1 MNFSLKPF
9 LLILLFA
16 GMTTYIMSCDA
27 IIEPSLSKKQVV
39 LEAPANHYQS
49 TSYTINFW
57 WDEVEHALSYHL
69 QVVSQTFASPGG
81 LILDT
86 VVTRNRFSFNLDP
99 GKYQWRVLAAN
110 GSSQTPFTSPRDL
123 EVEASSIKQQTV
135 QISAPANNLITNQ
148 AAQTFQWGSLYG
160 ATKYRFEI
168 DTNNFTN
175 EDLVLSNQLVT
186 SEQINYTLP
195 KDQVYQ
201 WRVRAENDTAQSKW
215 STVYSLTYDHT
226 PPGIPTLV
234 APTKGQTVSLPVS
247 LQWSAITTAAKYKV
261 YVFKSD
267 STSLYSTS
275 FPVSVTTTNY
285 SFNLGSSGDK
295 IYWRVSAVDAAN
307 NEGTVSELRSFV
319 LQ

>member
-1 MNFSLKPF
+1 MKCRLLPY
-9 LLILLFA
+9 LILLFS
-16 GMTTYIMSCDA
+16 GSILLLESCDA
-27 IIEPSLSKKQVV
+27 IIEPSLSKKQVTP
-39 LEAPANHYQS
+39 EAPADHYQS

-57 WDEVEHALSYHL
+57 WDEVEHALTYHL

-110 GSSQTPFTSPRDL
+110 GSSQTPFTAPRDL
-123 EVEASSIKQQTV
+123 EVEATSIKEQTI
-135 QISAPANNLITNQ
+135 QLSAPANGLVTNQ
-148 AAQTFQWGSLYG
+148 AAQTFQWDSLFG

-168 DTNNFTN
+168 DTNNFAN
-175 EDLVLSNQLVT
+175 ESLVLSNQLIPG
-186 SEQINYTLP
+186 QQLNFTLP

-201 WRVRAENDTAQSKW
+201 WRVRAENDTAQSRW
-215 STVYSLTYDHT
+215 STINSLTFDLT

-234 APTKGQTVSLPVS
+234 SPTKGQTVNLPVS
-247 LQWSAITTAAKYKV
+247 LQWGAVATAARYKV

-267 STSLYSTS
+267 STSLYNTS
-275 FPVSVTTTNY
+275 FPTSVTTTSY
-285 SFNLGSSGDK
+285 SFTLGSPGDK
-295 IYWRVSAVDAAN
+295 VYWQVSAVDAAN
-307 NEGTVSELRSFV
+307 NEGTPSELRSFV